1 MAVCILSLILLVFG
15 QLLRGF
21 LNTHFPFVGAV
32 IGRLIDF
39 RSLWFFLVLFF
50 FFWGIYTFVPEKR
63 LKAAKQIPG
72 ALFSALAWMV
82 FSLGFSIYFNRI
94 GGRGY
99 SYMYGSL
106 AAIVILLLWLYFCM
120 CILLWGQS

>member
-1 MAVCILSLILLVFG
+1 MG
-15 QLLRGF
+15 
-21 LNTHFPFVGAV
+21 
-32 IGRLIDF
+32 
-39 RSLWFFLVLFF
+39 FFLVLFF

-120 CILLWGQS
+120 CILFMGAELNWFFVRLCGGEWKKFDRNKEKRQ

>member
-1 MAVCILSLILLVFG
+1 MNLSKKN
-15 QLLRGF
+15 R
-21 LNTHFPFVGAV
+21 T
-32 IGRLIDF
+32 
-39 RSLWFFLVLFF
+39 RSLASSRNRVLFF

-72 ALFSALAWMV
+72 ALFSALGWMI

-120 CILLWGQS
+120 CILFMGAELNWFFVRLCGGEWKKFNRNKEKRQ